1 MDKYSL
7 LVITLLF
14 LLTTFHVFSYLNL
27 PGLLVY
33 PLVGLIIGPS
43 CLSLLKDV
51 NLIYSLADFGVI
63 FLMFAIGLEFS
74 LSKLLIIKK
83 YVFIL
88 GFFQVFCTITIVFS
102 ILFIFK
108 IDYLISIVLSIIV
121 AISSTAILG
130 KYLQDS
136 SELNTDSGQK
146 IIGILLF
153 QDLIVVPVLIFLPY

>member
-1 MDKYSL
+1 MC
-7 LVITLLF
+7 LF
-14 LLTTFHVFSYLNL
+14 LVFFKLHV
-27 PGLLVY
+27 
-33 PLVGLIIGPS
+33 
-43 CLSLLKDV
+43 
-51 NLIYSLADFGVI
+51 
-63 FLMFAIGLEFS
+63 
-74 LSKLLIIKK
+74 
-83 YVFIL
+83 
-88 GFFQVFCTITIVFS
+88 TIAIVFS

-153 QDLIVVPVLIFLPY
+153 QDLIVVPVLIFLPYLSGNEIPDTYSLVKNLLLSITIITLILNFGHRPLTYLFKSTFKKKSSELFSVLVLTITLGFSWLTVILIYRIF

>member
-7 LVITLLF
+7 LVITLFF
-14 LLTTFHVFSYLNL
+14 LLIAFHVFSYLRL

-43 CLSLLKDV
+43 CLSLIQDME
-51 NLIYSLADFGVI
+51 LIYSLADFGVI

-88 GFFQVFCTITIVFS
+88 GFFQVACTIAIVSF
-102 ILFIFK
+102 ILL
-108 IDYLISIVLSIIV
+108 YLIMII
-121 AISSTAILG
+121 
-130 KYLQDS
+130 
-136 SELNTDSGQK
+136 
-146 IIGILLF
+146 
-153 QDLIVVPVLIFLPY
+153 

>member
-7 LVITLLF
+7 LVITLIF
-14 LLTTFHVFSYLNL
+14 LLTAFHIFSYLKL

-43 CLSLLKDV
+43 CLSLVQDV

-83 YVFIL
+83 YVFVL
-88 GFFQVFCTITIVFS
+88 GFFK
-102 ILFIFK
+102 LH
-108 IDYLISIVLSIIV
+108 
-121 AISSTAILG
+121 A
-130 KYLQDS
+130 
-136 SELNTDSGQK
+136 
-146 IIGILLF
+146 LLR
-153 QDLIVVPVLIFLPY
+153 